1 MSYRITSPLSQT
13 TEIVPATLEESDF
26 IRSKTITYLENGASY
41 QNAKLTIPVVVK
53 RGKESHLYP
62 VNAYVRIYEE
72 TKSAHLISKH
82 SLP

>member
-26 IRSKTITYLENGASY
+26 IRSKTITRFENGTSY

-53 RGKESHLYP
+53 RGTESHLYP
-62 VNAYVRIYEE
+62 VTAYIRVYEE
-72 TKSAHLISKH
+72 MRSVHVISKH
-82 SLP
+82 PLP